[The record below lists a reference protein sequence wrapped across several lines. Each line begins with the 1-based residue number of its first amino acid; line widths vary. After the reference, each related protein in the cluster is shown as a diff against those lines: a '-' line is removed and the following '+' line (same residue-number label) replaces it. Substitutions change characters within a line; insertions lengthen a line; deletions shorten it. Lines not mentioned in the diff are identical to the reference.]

1 MSAQPHGRAD
11 LLRDL
16 QAGENQCTA
25 RSKRTGQRCRRPSSL
40 GSNVCR
46 AHGSAA
52 PQTRAKAQRRLA
64 QASDVLVQRLLSLA
78 LDGDTPDNVALSA
91 IIAALDRAG
100 LSVKTTGTLEVSVK
114 PFERVFDAITAG
126 PRDPEQPALEAP
138 NDEDRLDAE
147 AIDVEIVDPDADPS
161 LGLDAED
168 AEIVDARVH
177 RRRGHAST
185 TLWVPPTTP
194 PGGRSPLSGQLSP
207 VPNALGM
214 STPPDANGLMTLEA
228 AVSAAAEL
236 NRQARQREAARIRNA
251 RRR

>member
-1 MSAQPHGRAD
+1 M
-11 LLRDL
+11 
-16 QAGENQCTA
+16 
-25 RSKRTGQRCRRPSSL
+25 
-40 GSNVCR
+40 
-46 AHGSAA
+46 
-52 PQTRAKAQRRLA
+52 
-64 QASDVLVQRLLSLA
+64 LVQRLLSLA

-147 AIDVEIVDPDADPS
+147 AIDVEIVDPEADPS

-168 AEIVDARVH
+168 AEIVDA
-177 RRRGHAST
+177 GYTDAEDTQAQPLGT
-185 TLWVPPTTP
+185 TTTR

-214 STPPDANGLMTLEA
+214 STPPTRTG
-228 AVSAAAEL
+228 
-236 NRQARQREAARIRNA
+236 
-251 RRR
+251 

>member
-25 RSKRTGQRCRRPSSL
+25 RSKRTGQRCKRPSSL

-100 LSVKTTGTLEVSVK
+100 ISVKTAATVEVTVR

-147 AIDVEIVDPDADPS
+147 AIDVEIVDPEADPS

-168 AEIVDARVH
+168 AEIVDA
-177 RRRGHAST
+177 GYTDAEDTQAQPLGT
-185 TLWVPPTTP
+185 TTTTTP

-207 VPNALGM
+207 ETNALGM
-214 STPPDANGLMTLEA
+214 STPPTRTG
-228 AVSAAAEL
+228 
-236 NRQARQREAARIRNA
+236 
-251 RRR
+251 

>member
-1 MSAQPHGRAD
+1 MPCRTASKHGREGSAWTREVGSGGMPQRRTATTAALTWENGDMSAQPHGRAD

-100 LSVKTTGTLEVSVK
+100 ISVKTAATVEVTVR

-147 AIDVEIVDPDADPS
+147 AIDVEIVDPVLAVTPDDDHAKAFRHR
-161 LGLDAED
+161 GL
-168 AEIVDARVH
+168 
-177 RRRGHAST
+177 RRS
-185 TLWVPPTTP
+185 
-194 PGGRSPLSGQLSP
+194 
-207 VPNALGM
+207 
-214 STPPDANGLMTLEA
+214 
-228 AVSAAAEL
+228 
-236 NRQARQREAARIRNA
+236 
-251 RRR
+251 

>member
-1 MSAQPHGRAD
+1 MTWENGDMSAQPHGRAD

-25 RSKRTGQRCRRPSSL
+25 RSKRTGNRCRRPSAL

-46 AHGSAA
+46 SHGSEA
-52 PQTRAKAQRRLA
+52 PQTRAKAQRRLQ
-64 QASDVLVQRLLSLA
+64 QAADVLVQRLLSLA

-147 AIDVEIVDPDADPS
+147 AIDVEIVYPDADPS

-168 AEIVDARVH
+168 AEIVDAGVH

-185 TLWVPPTTP
+185 TLWVPPNPPNRRAFAALRAAQPRSERPGDEHTP
-194 PGGRSPLSGQLSP
+194 R
-207 VPNALGM
+207 
-214 STPPDANGLMTLEA
+214 
-228 AVSAAAEL
+228 
-236 NRQARQREAARIRNA
+236 RERADDT
-251 RRR
+251 

>member
-1 MSAQPHGRAD
+1 M
-11 LLRDL
+11 
-16 QAGENQCTA
+16 
-25 RSKRTGQRCRRPSSL
+25 
-40 GSNVCR
+40 
-46 AHGSAA
+46 
-52 PQTRAKAQRRLA
+52 
-64 QASDVLVQRLLSLA
+64 LVQRLLSLA

-100 LSVKTTGTLEVSVK
+100 LSVKTTGTLEVTVR

-147 AIDVEIVDPDADPS
+147 AIDVEIVDPEADPS
-161 LGLDAED
+161 LGLDAGTPRSWTPGTPTPRTRKHSPW
-168 AEIVDARVH
+168 I
-177 RRRGHAST
+177 
-185 TLWVPPTTP
+185 PPKTTP

>member
-1 MSAQPHGRAD
+1 M
-11 LLRDL
+11 
-16 QAGENQCTA
+16 
-25 RSKRTGQRCRRPSSL
+25 
-40 GSNVCR
+40 
-46 AHGSAA
+46 
-52 PQTRAKAQRRLA
+52 
-64 QASDVLVQRLLSLA
+64 LVQRLLSLA

-100 LSVKTTGTLEVSVK
+100 LSVKTAGTVEVSVK

-147 AIDVEIVDPDADPS
+147 AIDVEIVDPEADPS

-168 AEIVDARVH
+168 AEIVDA
-177 RRRGHAST
+177 GYTDAEDTQAQPLGT
-185 TLWVPPTTP
+185 TTTTP

-236 NRQARQREAARIRNA
+236 TRQARQREAARIRNA

>member
-1 MSAQPHGRAD
+1 
-11 LLRDL
+11 
-16 QAGENQCTA
+16 
-25 RSKRTGQRCRRPSSL
+25 
-40 GSNVCR
+40 
-46 AHGSAA
+46 
-52 PQTRAKAQRRLA
+52 
-64 QASDVLVQRLLSLA
+64 VLVQRLLSLA

-100 LSVKTTGTLEVSVK
+100 ISVKTAATVEVTVR

-147 AIDVEIVDPDADPS
+147 AIDVEIVDPEADPS

-168 AEIVDARVH
+168 AEIVDAGYTDPRTRKH
-177 RRRGHAST
+177 NP
-185 TLWVPPTTP
+185 WVPPPTP

-236 NRQARQREAARIRNA
+236 TRQARQREAARIRNA

>member
-25 RSKRTGQRCRRPSSL
+25 RSKRTGNRCRRPSAL

-46 AHGSAA
+46 SHGSEA
-52 PQTRAKAQRRLA
+52 PQTRAKAQRRLQ
-64 QASDVLVQRLLSLA
+64 QAADVLVQRLLSLA

-100 LSVKTTGTLEVSVK
+100 LSVKTAGTLEVSVK

-168 AEIVDARVH
+168 AEIADARVH

-185 TLWVPPTTP
+185 TLGYHPTTHP
-194 PGGRSPLSGQLSP
+194 AGVRRSPGSSAP
-207 VPNALGM
+207 FR
-214 STPPDANGLMTLEA
+214 TPWG
-228 AVSAAAEL
+228 
-236 NRQARQREAARIRNA
+236 
-251 RRR
+251 